1 MRDEQARARMALER
15 MRTAIAQV
23 RAHVKGV
30 DLEGFLANKLVSD
43 AALIQLHVLGE
54 EVRRLPPWILD
65 KYAYPWHLVRAQRNV
80 IAHDYFGI
88 RLASVWATIEQDL
101 GPLDAM
107 LVEILRSEFGPLS
120 DEP

>member
-1 MRDEQARARMALER
+1 MAVER

-30 DLEGFLANKLVSD
+30 DQEGFLANKLVSD

-54 EVRRLPPWILD
+54 EVRRIPPAILD
-65 KYAYPWHLVRAQRNV
+65 KYTYPWHLVRAQRNV

-88 RLASVWATIEQDL
+88 RLQSIWATIQHDL
-101 GPLDAM
+101 EPLDGM
-107 LVEILRSEFGPLS
+107 LVEILRSEFGHLP
-120 DEP
+120 DGH